1 MMMMMKTRSWVG
13 EKRKTVRYIC
23 VKMVVQG
30 KGRDNNTE
38 RGSVLDRKQGTE
50 NGALGNTTGGGT
62 PGRKSVITS
71 DRKERD
77 DK

>member
-1 MMMMMKTRSWVG
+1 MLESKTRSWVG

-50 NGALGNTTGGGT
+50 NGALGNTTGGGIRT
-62 PGRKSVITS
+62 K
-71 DRKERD
+71 KYYHN
-77 DK
+77 